1 MNNYPSYLLNI
12 NLYVLLSLYSVIAI
26 LTSGLYSGDYLGME
40 VFSDGNSQYMI
51 LLALIMILSQI
62 SIMYSLLFVKTGV
75 KQHDNAPIKYI
86 SLILFTGITISY
98 IGAIYFNY
106 GVAGKFSEHK
116 FGFIFKIIPIDI
128 IIYFYIYKTF
138 KKSNKLPWVMIIYY
152 ISLKVMTG
160 WTGMIFY
167 LAVFIAT
174 LKPHMIFNK
183 KSLLLIFV
191 MALLIPVVYAGK
203 LYFRGYYP
211 ALKSYMD
218 MSIID
223 MYLYAISTYI
233 DRLAYFQNNL
243 VLLSKIDL
251 IKDLSLNYI
260 DEFWYIKEFFGGF
273 MPKGLL
279 SLKVYN
285 VENFMPM
292 IVGKELDYG
301 VSYITGML
309 SKAIFVFNYGVF
321 NVAVFIS
328 FILAVMFSI
337 NRVLKYIFGKDSKLF
352 FIFFMCPFLVTGHI
366 GNLSIIFY
374 GTFFY
379 LMAQK
384 IHMFLSRQ

>member
-12 NLYVLLSLYSVIAI
+12 NLYALLSVYSVFAM
-26 LTSGLYSGDYLGME
+26 LTSGLYSGDYLGMQ
-40 VFSDGNSQYMI
+40 VFSNGDSQYIMLLSLI
-51 LLALIMILSQI
+51 LILSQV
-62 SIMYSLLFVKTGV
+62 SILYSLMLVRAGV
-75 KQHDNAPIKYI
+75 EPHDDSSIKYI
-86 SLILFTGITISY
+86 SLIVFTGITISY

-106 GVAGKFSEHK
+106 GVAGKFSENK
-116 FGFIFKIIPIDI
+116 FGFIFKVIPIDI
-128 IIYFYIYKTF
+128 LIYFYIYKKF
-138 KKSNKLPWVMIIYY
+138 KKTNKLPWIMIIYY

-243 VLLSKIDL
+243 VLLSKIDM

-292 IVGKELDYG
+292 IAGKELDYG
-301 VSYITGML
+301 VSYITGIL
-309 SKAIFVFNYGVF
+309 SKAIFVFNYGALNF
-321 NVAVFIS
+321 AIFIS
-328 FILAVMFSI
+328 FILVVMLSI
-337 NRVLKYIFGKDSKLF
+337 NKALKYIFGKDSKLF

>member
-12 NLYVLLSLYSVIAI
+12 NLYALLSVYSVFAM
-26 LTSGLYSGDYLGME
+26 LTSGLYSGDYLGMQ
-40 VFSDGNSQYMI
+40 VFSNGDSQYIMLLSLI
-51 LLALIMILSQI
+51 LILSQV
-62 SIMYSLLFVKTGV
+62 SILYSLMLVRAGV
-75 KQHDNAPIKYI
+75 EPHDDSSIKYI
-86 SLILFTGITISY
+86 SLIVFTGITISY

-106 GVAGKFSEHK
+106 GVAGKFSENK
-116 FGFIFKIIPIDI
+116 FGFIFKVIPIDI
-128 IIYFYIYKTF
+128 LIYFYIYKKF
-138 KKSNKLPWVMIIYY
+138 KKTNKLPWIMIIYY

-167 LAVFIAT
+167 LAVLIAT
-174 LKPHMIFNK
+174 LKLHMIINT

-243 VLLSKIDL
+243 VLLSKIDM

-292 IVGKELDYG
+292 IAGKELDYG
-301 VSYITGML
+301 VSYITGIL
-309 SKAIFVFNYGVF
+309 SKAIFVFNYGALNF
-321 NVAVFIS
+321 AIFIS
-328 FILAVMFSI
+328 FILVVMLSI
-337 NRVLKYIFGKDSKLF
+337 NKALKYIFGKDSKLF

>member
-12 NLYVLLSLYSVIAI
+12 NLYALLSVYSVFAM
-26 LTSGLYSGDYLGME
+26 LTSGLYSGDYLGMQ
-40 VFSDGNSQYMI
+40 VFSNSDSQYIMLLSLI
-51 LLALIMILSQI
+51 LILSQV
-62 SIMYSLLFVKTGV
+62 SILYSLMLVRAGAEP
-75 KQHDNAPIKYI
+75 HDDSSIKYI
-86 SLILFTGITISY
+86 SLIVFTGITISY

-106 GVAGKFSEHK
+106 GVAGKFSENK
-116 FGFIFKIIPIDI
+116 FGFIFKVIPIDI
-128 IIYFYIYKTF
+128 LIYFYIYKKF
-138 KKSNKLPWVMIIYY
+138 KKINKLPWIMIIYY

-174 LKPHMIFNK
+174 LKPYMIFNK
-183 KSLLLIFV
+183 KSLFFIFV

-223 MYLYAISTYI
+223 MYFYAVSTYI

-243 VLLSKIDL
+243 VLLSKIDM
-251 IKDLSLNYI
+251 IKELSLNYI
-260 DEFWYIKEFFGGF
+260 DEFWYVKEFFGGF
-273 MPKGLL
+273 LPKGLL

-309 SKAIFVFNYGVF
+309 SKAIFVFNYGIF

-352 FIFFMCPFLVTGHI
+352 FIFFICPFLVTGHI
-366 GNLSIIFY
+366 GNLSTIFY

-379 LMAQK
+379 LVAQK